1 MLWLLETLVHEV
13 VSVKKRAIIFA
24 CFLVF
29 SWVGLLW
36 RLGDIQI
43 LSTDSFGPEN
53 INLLEKSVQ
62 QRTQV
67 IQLGEGR
74 GSFYDRNML
83 PLTEV
88 PKKDIVVFPFIKD
101 IPEVVH
107 ILENRFQKDF
117 SDLAELERP
126 IQLSELLGHNISMKN
141 YTFFVEN
148 QIPGLVPIDNSTN
161 YKPMLAGHLLGIVGE
176 NAEVESQRY
185 GNTIYNQIGVTGF
198 QATFD
203 SFLVNQNSEKLLLH
217 VDAKKQPLFGLS
229 YFYKGDSS
237 SFYPVKIK
245 TTIDSTIQH
254 LLEKSVEDNQ
264 LIKGGAVLIDIE
276 NRDLVAMVS
285 KPSIDSNDPFTEGS
299 IINHNLRA
307 YAPGSVF
314 KTVVAAAAME
324 GGEIDLNRS
333 FDCNLDLYGE
343 NEANRK
349 LGILSFEESF
359 AQSCNRTFAQIGEEL
374 QRNNPST
381 IEEMSRKIGL
391 TGPVGW
397 AGDIFHY
404 EDFKQFSEEEKGLIW
419 GDSYDRQSSK
429 AINQTAIGQKNVK
442 ITPLSITNM
451 MATIANRGVFQQVR
465 GVERILYQ
473 NGATMV
479 SFNEQQGQR
488 QALQP
493 KTAERLAGLLKSVV
507 DSGTG
512 SSLKGLNVAGK
523 SGTAETGRDDKEH
536 HWFAGFF
543 PFDHPKYALVV
554 YELDVEHGSYLTY
567 PIFRDIVEGIY
578 KVEASKG

>member
-1 MLWLLETLVHEV
+1 MKNRV
-13 VSVKKRAIIFA
+13 IIFV
-24 CFLVF
+24 CFLVIT
-29 SWVGLLW
+29 WVGLIW

-43 LSTDSFGPEN
+43 FSTDSFGPEN

-67 IQLGEGR
+67 IHLGEGR

-88 PKKDIVVFPFIKD
+88 PKKDIVVFPFIKE
-101 IPEVVH
+101 IPEVVQ

-117 SDLAELERP
+117 SNLAELEQP
-126 IQLSELLGHNISMKN
+126 IQLSELIGHNISMEN

-148 QIPGLVPIDNSTN
+148 QTPGLVPIDNSTN
-161 YKPMLAGHLLGIVGE
+161 YEPLLAEHLLGIVGE

-185 GNTIYNQIGVTGF
+185 GNTTYNQIGVTGF
-198 QATFD
+198 QSTFD

-254 LLEKSVEDNQ
+254 LLEKSVEDNK
-264 LIKGGAVLIDIE
+264 LGKGGAVLIDIE

-285 KPSIDSNDPFTEGS
+285 KPSINIDDPFSEGS

-314 KTVVAAAAME
+314 KTVVAAAAIE
-324 GGEIDLNRS
+324 GGEVDLNHTYN
-333 FDCNLDLYGE
+333 CNLDLYGE

-349 LGILSFEESF
+349 LGALSFEESF

-374 QRNNPST
+374 QRNDPNA
-381 IEEMSRKIGL
+381 IESMSQKIGL

-397 AGDIFHY
+397 TGDIFHY
-404 EDFKQFSEEEKGLIW
+404 EDFRQFSEEEKGHIW
-419 GDSYDRQSSK
+419 GDWYDRQSAK

-442 ITPLSITNM
+442 ITPISIANM

-493 KTAERLAGLLKSVV
+493 KTAERLADLLKKVV

-512 SSLKGLNVAGK
+512 QSLKGLNVAGK
-523 SGTAETGRDDKEH
+523 SGTAETGREGKEH

-543 PFDHPKYALVV
+543 PYDQPKYALVV
-554 YELDVEHGSYLTY
+554 YELDVENGSYLTY
-567 PIFRDIVEGIY
+567 PIFREIVEGVY
-578 KVEASKG
+578 EEEASKD